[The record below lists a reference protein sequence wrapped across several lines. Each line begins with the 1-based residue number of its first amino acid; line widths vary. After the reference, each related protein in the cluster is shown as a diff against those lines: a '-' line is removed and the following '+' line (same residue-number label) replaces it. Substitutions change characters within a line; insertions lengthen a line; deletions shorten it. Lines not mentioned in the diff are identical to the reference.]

1 MLSDTILEIMY
12 NIVCIKL
19 IRIHVN
25 DEYDDYDA
33 DNCYDDND
41 DNDNAMVL
49 SSLMITMT
57 IKETTLMVIIMIL
70 STAKW
75 QQ

>member
-1 MLSDTILEIMY
+1 MFSDTILEIMY
-12 NIVCIKL
+12 KSVCIKL

-25 DEYDDYDA
+25 DEYDYNDA
-33 DNCYDDND
+33 DNYYDDND
-41 DNDNAMVL
+41 DNDNDVVL

-57 IKETTLMVIIMIL
+57 ITETTLMVIMMIL